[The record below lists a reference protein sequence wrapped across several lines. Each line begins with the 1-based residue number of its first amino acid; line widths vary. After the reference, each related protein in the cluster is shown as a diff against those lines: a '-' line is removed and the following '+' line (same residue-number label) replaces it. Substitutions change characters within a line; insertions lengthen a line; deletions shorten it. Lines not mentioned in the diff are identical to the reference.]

1 VEWCASK
8 LGAGGGTDTAH
19 SGSRLCAS
27 RRCHPRTLNPG
38 TGLRRCCLAA
48 AAPAAPALVQLPPAT
63 AAIAAPAP
71 PADSAIAPALA
82 AAFPASAPPARQPA
96 PSGPWLLTCRQGWLP
111 DAPPR
116 GPFRPNSARPGTPAA
131 ICSWR
136 CSGCLP
142 ETPRRMQSRHP
153 EATDGSERLAYLS
166 KATASPAVQRRRP
179 GLSPPLPARARCPP
193 PPASHPH
200 ELFSGNS
207 TDTSEAL
214 GGSMCASSARST
226 AHHSE
231 NTVPLRWQTLP
242 PGFLLLP
249 PFG

>member
-1 VEWCASK
+1 MVCFQAWS
-8 LGAGGGTDTAH
+8 GGGTDTAH

-111 DAPPR
+111 DAPPVAL
-116 GPFRPNSARPGTPAA
+116 SAPTAPDPA
-131 ICSWR
+131 
-136 CSGCLP
+136 P
-142 ETPRRMQSRHP
+142 
-153 EATDGSERLAYLS
+153 
-166 KATASPAVQRRRP
+166 
-179 GLSPPLPARARCPP
+179 
-193 PPASHPH
+193 
-200 ELFSGNS
+200 
-207 TDTSEAL
+207 
-214 GGSMCASSARST
+214 
-226 AHHSE
+226 
-231 NTVPLRWQTLP
+231 
-242 PGFLLLP
+242 LP
-249 PFG
+249 PFAHGAAPALAPARGGPEPDQWHPHRPQHILPPRRHAPLGSRLYVLPAAVASPLQLPR